1 MGIPWRRSTE
11 TIPQRRPG
19 RLVAVTPRLRR
30 GRSERQAR
38 RYKEKLL
45 NAEVYSFEDLEI
57 LEYDDLLQI
66 GLEDEDAT
74 RLLDMLIV
82 TRGASAV
89 ARSPSSA

>member
-1 MGIPWRRSTE
+1 M
-11 TIPQRRPG
+11 
-19 RLVAVTPRLRR
+19 TPRLRR